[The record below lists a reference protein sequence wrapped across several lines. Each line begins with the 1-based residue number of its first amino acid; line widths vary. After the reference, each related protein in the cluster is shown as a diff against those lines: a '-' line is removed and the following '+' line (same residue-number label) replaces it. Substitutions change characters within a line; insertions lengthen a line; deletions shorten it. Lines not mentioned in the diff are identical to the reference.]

1 MKKVI
6 IISGRQSI
14 MNNQNVY
21 ILEDRG
27 ILYING
33 VDANEFLQ
41 NMISN
46 DINKVNED
54 NSCFASLLTPQ
65 GKFLFAFIVVKHK
78 TGYFIDC
85 EKSQT
90 EALFKQ
96 LNIYKLR
103 SKVEIM
109 NLSNEFVIAAFS
121 REKFLKFEGAKDQ
134 PGNTIKYRE
143 DSILLDPRN
152 KDLGAR
158 LIINLEKLYL
168 SLKKLELKDSPIAE
182 YYELSHQLGI
192 AQKEMNKLQNKLFG
206 IECNFEE
213 LNGIDFKKGCYVG
226 QENTARIKLKN
237 KLSKRLLAIQL
248 ISGKLTEGASIYA
261 NDIEIGKV
269 LINDKYP
276 FALIRYL
283 DENFKKDSELKS
295 ENAVLRIKIPNW
307 I

>member
-1 MKKVI
+1 
-6 IISGRQSI
+6 
-14 MNNQNVY
+14 MNTQNVY

-33 VDANEFLQ
+33 VDAKEFLQ

-46 DINKVNED
+46 DVNKINESH
-54 NSCFASLLTPQ
+54 SCFAALLSPQ
-65 GKFLFAFIVVKHK
+65 GKFLFAFIISKHK
-78 TGYFIDC
+78 SGYFIDC

-90 EALFKQ
+90 EGLFKQ

-109 NLSNEFVIAAFS
+109 NLSNEFVVAAFN
-121 REKFLKFEGAKDQ
+121 REKFLKFEGAKDI

-168 SLKKLELKDSPIAE
+168 SLKKLELKDSPIDE
-182 YYELSHQLGI
+182 YYRLSHELGI
-192 AQKEMNKLQNKLFG
+192 PQKDMNKLQNKLFG

-237 KLSKRLLAIQL
+237 KLSKRLLPIHIIEGELQQDDL
-248 ISGKLTEGASIYA
+248 IYNNGS
-261 NDIEIGKV
+261 EIGKV
-269 LINDKYP
+269 LIDGEYP
-276 FALIRYL
+276 FALIKYL
-283 DENFKKDSELKS
+283 DDHFNERSEFRCGNSKLKIKK
-295 ENAVLRIKIPNW
+295 PNW
-307 I
+307 IKN

>member
-1 MKKVI
+1 
-6 IISGRQSI
+6 
-14 MNNQNVY
+14 MNIKNVY

-33 VDANEFLQ
+33 VDAKEFLQ
-41 NMISN
+41 NMVSN

-54 NSCFASLLTPQ
+54 NSCFASLLSPQ
-65 GKFLFAFIVVKHK
+65 GKFLFAFIIVKHK
-78 TGYFIDC
+78 SGYFIDC
-85 EKSQT
+85 EKPQT

-96 LNIYKLR
+96 LSIYKLR

-109 NLSNEFVIAAFS
+109 NLSNEFVVAAFN
-121 REKFLKFEGAKDQ
+121 REKFLKFEGAKDI
-134 PGNTIKYRE
+134 PGHTIKYRE

-168 SLKKLELKDSPIAE
+168 SLKKLELKDSPVDE
-182 YYELSHQLGI
+182 YYQLSHELGI
-192 AQKEMNKLQNKLFG
+192 PQRNMNELQNKLFG

-237 KLSKRLLAIQL
+237 KLSKRLLPIEL
-248 ISGKLTEGASIYA
+248 IEGKLNQDDLIY
-261 NDIEIGKV
+261 NGEFEVGKV
-269 LINDKYP
+269 LISNEYP
-276 FALIRYL
+276 FGLIKYL
-283 DENFKKDSELKS
+283 DDNFNQKNEFKSKNAKLK
-295 ENAVLRIKIPNW
+295 IKIPSW
-307 I
+307 IN

>member
-1 MKKVI
+1 
-6 IISGRQSI
+6 

-33 VDANEFLQ
+33 ADAKEFLQ

-46 DINKVNED
+46 DINKVSED
-54 NSCFASLLTPQ
+54 SSCFASLLTPQ
-65 GKFLFAFIVVKHK
+65 GKFLFAFIIIKHK
-78 TGYFIDC
+78 SGYFIDC

-96 LNIYKLR
+96 LSVYKLR

-109 NLSNEFVIAAFS
+109 NLSNEFVVAAFNK
-121 REKFLKFEGAKDQ
+121 EKFLEFEGSKDIA
-134 PGNTIKYRE
+134 GNTIKYRE

-168 SLKKLELKDSPIAE
+168 SLKKLELKDSLITE
-182 YYELSHQLGI
+182 YYKLSHQLGI
-192 AQKEMNKLQNKLFG
+192 PQKNMNELQNKLFG

-237 KLSKRLLAIQL
+237 KLSKRLLPIYL
-248 ISGKLTEGASIYA
+248 IEGEINQDDLIY
-261 NDIEIGKV
+261 NGDFEIGKV
-269 LINDKYP
+269 LISNEYP
-276 FALIRYL
+276 FALIKYL
-283 DENFKKDSELKS
+283 DDNFNQENEFKSKNAKLK
-295 ENAVLRIKIPNW
+295 IKIPSW
-307 I
+307 IN

>member
-1 MKKVI
+1 
-6 IISGRQSI
+6 

-33 VDANEFLQ
+33 TDAKEFLQ

-46 DINKVNED
+46 DINKVSED
-54 NSCFASLLTPQ
+54 SSCFASLLTPQ
-65 GKFLFAFIVVKHK
+65 GKFLFAFIIIKHK
-78 TGYFIDC
+78 SGYFIDC

-96 LNIYKLR
+96 LSVYKLR

-109 NLSNEFVIAAFS
+109 NLSNEFVVAALNK
-121 REKFLKFEGAKDQ
+121 EKFLEFEGSKDIA
-134 PGNTIKYRE
+134 GNTIKYRE

-168 SLKKLELKDSPIAE
+168 SLKKLELKDSPISE

-192 AQKEMNKLQNKLFG
+192 PQKNMNELQNKLFG

-237 KLSKRLLAIQL
+237 KLSKRLLPIYL
-248 ISGKLTEGASIYA
+248 IEGEINQDDLIY
-261 NDIEIGKV
+261 NGNFEIGKV
-269 LINDKYP
+269 LISNEYP
-276 FALIRYL
+276 FALIKYL
-283 DENFKKDSELKS
+283 DDNFNQENEFKSKNAKLK
-295 ENAVLRIKIPNW
+295 IKIPSW
-307 I
+307 IN